1 MTLDDLGNIGELV
14 AAIATV
20 ATLGYLAFQIRQN
33 TKAIR
38 GSAAETVMQSEI
50 AAAALVIEHA
60 NVYRRGNADISELNP
75 DERVMYEELIYIE
88 FSQHWSAFTQYRAGL
103 MSEATFEAFKVAWQQ
118 GMLNPGYQSVWGDLK
133 GQYPEDFRSYFDE
146 LPLVAGNEA
155 VTRDD

>member
-1 MTLDDLGNIGELV
+1 MTLNDLGNIGELV

-20 ATLGYLAFQIRQN
+20 ATLGYLAIQIRQN

-50 AAAALVIEHA
+50 SAAALIIEHA
-60 NVYRRGNADISELNP
+60 NVYRRGNADISELDP

-103 MSEATFEAFKVAWQQ
+103 MSEATFEAFKAGWQQ
-118 GMLNPGYQSVWGDLK
+118 GMLNPGYQSVWASLK

-146 LPLVAGNEA
+146 IPLVLESDA
-155 VTRDD
+155 VAREN